1 MDPNL
6 YYSESET
13 KAFFK
18 LKNTNGFTST
28 ATSSATSNGNSYY
41 PELEKLQLN
50 VDAISRD
57 IAINLVTN
65 IPKETIITETE
76 TKTTNIITNPIES
89 VIDAVLN
96 VYGYNEI

>member
-1 MDPNL
+1 MNPDL

-18 LKNTNGFTST
+18 LKDTNGFTST

-41 PELEKLQLN
+41 PELKELQLQTDN
-50 VDAISRD
+50 ISRD
-57 IAINLVTN
+57 NAINLVTN
-65 IPKETIITETE
+65 VTNKTIITDTETE
-76 TKTTNIITNPIES
+76 TKNITFNPIER